1 MRCWARGTMETSAS
15 RRHERDTEPPKHTN
29 THTQKDSSLYIIF
42 FPSAAHR
49 WHWCLRNDTVR
60 GRPPIRDERITTIRG
75 NAIPT
80 RFLSIGSTVGRP
92 PALLPR
98 EKWGNKKEEHLEERI
113 QRHHSRDEIAFKMR
127 NRGEKW
133 KIKSMTKKKRDEC
146 RWFHGPCG
154 RRGATWQETLVKTQW
169 NVFIYEHKF
178 KKKYIKKTCKTLLFS
193 QRVASSQYWNIMDS
207 QFRSMSKLRMQPF
220 HFIE

>member
-133 KIKSMTKKKRDEC
+133 KIKSLTKKNEMNAGDFTGHAVDVERPDKKLWWR
-146 RWFHGPCG
+146 PS
-154 RRGATWQETLVKTQW
+154 ETFSSTSTNL
-169 NVFIYEHKF
+169 
-178 KKKYIKKTCKTLLFS
+178 KKKYIKKPVKRYYSAKELL
-193 QRVASSQYWNIMDS
+193 RASIGT
-207 QFRSMSKLRMQPF
+207 
-220 HFIE
+220 